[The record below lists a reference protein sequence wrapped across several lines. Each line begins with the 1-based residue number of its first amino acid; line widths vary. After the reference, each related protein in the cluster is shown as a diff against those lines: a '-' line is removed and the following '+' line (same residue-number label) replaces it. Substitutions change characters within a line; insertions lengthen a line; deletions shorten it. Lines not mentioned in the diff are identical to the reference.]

1 MRSLLASIYSF
12 RAKSGNKRQT
22 KKGISAGKT
31 REWNAKLREGEG
43 GAGRKGCA
51 YFKPKTFLKMTSELQ

>member
-22 KKGISAGKT
+22 KTGISAGKI
-31 REWNAKLREGEG
+31 REWNAKLREG
-43 GAGRKGCA
+43 GAGRKGSA